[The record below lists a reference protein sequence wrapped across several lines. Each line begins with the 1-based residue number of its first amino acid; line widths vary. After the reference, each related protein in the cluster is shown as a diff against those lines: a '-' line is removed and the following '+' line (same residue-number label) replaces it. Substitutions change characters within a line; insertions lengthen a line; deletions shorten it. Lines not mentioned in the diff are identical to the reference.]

1 MNDIAANL
9 TDLLDKTIGVF
20 AAGLAGGVGLALGLR
35 AAGWKP
41 NPGATVNVFDVRE
54 GKHDSLYAQPGRL
67 HYVPGPED
75 VYFNEPKHLVP
86 VQTNLDVLMKAIKFD
101 DELLTEH
108 EIRLLQTTIRE
119 AIQTLCPL
127 AFRLTSSKEL
137 YTWCCKDHRKCG
149 VCWKGEHRR
158 D

>member
-41 NPGATVNVFDVRE
+41 NPSATVNVFDVRE
-54 GKHDSLYAQPGRL
+54 GKHNSLYAQPGRL

-101 DELLTEH
+101 DELLSEH
-108 EIRLLQTTIRE
+108 EIQVLRSCIRRALQE
-119 AIQTLCPL
+119 SCPL
-127 AFRLTSSKEL
+127 AFRITQTDALFES
-137 YTWCCKDHRKCG
+137 CRKHKGCG
-149 VCWKGEHRR
+149 LCWKEVHKNG
-158 D
+158 